1 MGIWKSL
8 DYWNHSFHLHLSY
21 LWPASW
27 FFVCLFVFISHI
39 LSPPPAI
46 TGAGRE
52 GDGASIFWIPG
63 IIFPLGSPHLHL
75 ETPNH
80 WWLLHPYLLRRQK
93 IFHFTFKKSISEKFG
108 SSIKL
113 ASGME
118 LTSQTLSKLSSKNAE
133 VQYRTTHWSKE
144 VRENS
149 KEEALHVIDSSGE

>member
-1 MGIWKSL
+1 MRESEIIKVISFIHISNIWDLGPVCFFFFLLPTPSPSSSAIIGKGWGGMRWQHLL
-8 DYWNHSFHLHLSY
+8 DLRL
-21 LWPASW
+21 
-27 FFVCLFVFISHI
+27 C
-39 LSPPPAI
+39 
-46 TGAGRE
+46 
-52 GDGASIFWIPG
+52 
-63 IIFPLGSPHLHL
+63 FPFGSPYSHL
-75 ETPNH
+75 EAPNH